1 MKISKFLLSLFLLS
15 IICVSCDDDDEPQL
29 PKGDYENGIIV
40 SGEGTFSGISGSTYY
55 VSNDYSTTESLIY
68 KKVNN
73 EDLGIFVQSIAFDDS
88 RAFIVV
94 DNANTISVVDRYT
107 FEKLGE
113 ITTGLKKPRYMTIV
127 GDKGYVTNWAEGVYG
142 ADVDDDYI
150 AVVDL
155 NTYEVTSTISVS
167 IGVERIIEANGKLF
181 VSHKGGN
188 GTNNIVT
195 VINIATEATT
205 EITVNDLPDDLL
217 IDNSGNLVV
226 LCEGK
231 AAWTGNET
239 LASIVK
245 INTTSN
251 AISSKLEFD
260 TGIHPSAL
268 VGNSANLYYNIGSK
282 VYEVSQSATTLPA
295 SELLE
300 SSVTTFYGMAVNNSE
315 LFVLDAK
322 DYASEADMKVF
333 DMSTKTNTQTLKA
346 PINASKIYFN

>member
-1 MKISKFLLSLFLLS
+1 MKISKFLLSLFILS
-15 IICVSCDDDDEPQL
+15 TIFVSCDDDDEPQL
-29 PKGDYENGIIV
+29 PKGDYENGLII

-55 VSNDYSTTESLIY
+55 VSNDYATTESLIY

-94 DNANTISVVDRYT
+94 DNANTIAVVDRYT
-107 FEKLGE
+107 FEKVGA

-127 GDKGYVTNWAEGVYG
+127 GDKGYVTNWAEGEYG

-155 NTYEVTSTISVS
+155 NTLEVTNTISVS
-167 IGVERIIEANGKLF
+167 IGVERIIATNGKLF

-239 LASIVK
+239 PASIVK
-245 INTTSN
+245 INTSTN
-251 AISSKLEFD
+251 AISSELEFEA
-260 TGIHPSAL
+260 GVHPSAL
-268 VGNSANLYYNIGSK
+268 ASSSSNLYYNIGNK
-282 VYEVSQSATTLPA
+282 VYEVSQSATNLPT
-295 SELLE
+295 SEFLD
-300 SSVTTFYGMAVNNSE
+300 SSVTTFYGMAVNNGE

-322 DYASEADMKVF
+322 DYASESDIKVF
-333 DMSTKTNTQTLKA
+333 DMATKSNTQTVKG